1 MGEYLQETLSDGQD
15 QPAIPKSAPA
25 LGELV
30 VSAAELL
37 IISISGCAP
46 KKEQKE

>member
-1 MGEYLQETLSDGQD
+1 LGDGIMQTKLEEEPN
-15 QPAIPKSAPA
+15 QPAVSKSAPA

-46 KKEQKE
+46 KKEQ